1 MSMPF
6 GLKSAQAT
14 YQHCL
19 QNCLHNQIGR
29 NVHAY
34 VDDIVVKSR
43 KKETLLEEL
52 KETYGESGR
61 KEISQDICV
70 KKAMEFLV
78 ENAQDKE
85 AEENA

>member
-1 MSMPF
+1 M
-6 GLKSAQAT
+6 
-14 YQHCL
+14 
-19 QNCLHNQIGR
+19 
-29 NVHAY
+29 
-34 VDDIVVKSR
+34 
-43 KKETLLEEL
+43 EEL